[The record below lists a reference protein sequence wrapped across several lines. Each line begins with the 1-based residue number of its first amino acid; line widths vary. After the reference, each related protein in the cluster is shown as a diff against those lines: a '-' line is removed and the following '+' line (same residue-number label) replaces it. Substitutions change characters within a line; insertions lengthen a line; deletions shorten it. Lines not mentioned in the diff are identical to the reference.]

1 MSVSVVGTD
10 YLLVADKSEEV
21 QTSEAERQPVRFLVV
36 DDNQAVLE
44 SYRHVFAYATSRRT
58 SGLHGDLSEAQ
69 SDMAEPDP
77 ADLDL
82 VLCHQG
88 DEAVEAVRVSIKE
101 DQPFAAAFIDVRMP
115 PGPDGVWTA
124 EQIRDL
130 DPYIHIIM
138 VTAYSDFDPEDIARR
153 VPPAHRLLYIQKPF
167 HAVEIRRFVWALRT
181 KWHAER
187 LSREIQR
194 ELQAA
199 NERLRRDIAARKR
212 AEQRLAESEDKY
224 RNLVENIRDV
234 IIQISAEGILQYVSP
249 AIKKLAGYDPEAHLG
264 HHIAEYIAEAD
275 RSRIAEAIQ
284 AAAKNAETKTIEFGM
299 ICSDGQQLPVEVSAL
314 PLVDGSRVAAFQCV
328 LRDITQ
334 RKRWEEKIQAERDRA
349 QRYFD
354 VAGVLLAVIDEEE
367 KIRRINQKGCDILGY
382 SEEELIGQNWFDL
395 LVPEGNREEMRGV
408 FGQLI
413 AGEVEPVEYYENP
426 LLTKSGEEKLIAFHN
441 SVLTDAGGNTYAA
454 LCSGEDITERKEAAK
469 ERESLQQQLFQA
481 QKLESLGTLAGG
493 VAHDFNNLLT
503 GMIGLTELALQH
515 TDPGCKVYEYLHKV
529 PQQGKRA
536 AELIA
541 SLLAFSRR
549 TVSEKQPLALLP
561 VVKETGRVLERT
573 LPETITVRML
583 WPDQLS
589 LVKADPTQMQQVIM
603 NLATNAR
610 DAMPKGGQL
619 TIEVTEACLDEEYCR
634 RHANVSAG
642 DYVCLSVRDTGCG
655 MSSELQEQIF
665 DPFFTTKEVGE
676 GTGLGLA
683 MVYGIVRDH
692 GGHIQVCSEVD
703 VGTEVKV
710 YLPVSNGSLSESSE
724 NTAQHLL
731 GGSET
736 LLLVE
741 DDSTVLKTGRAMLES
756 LGYTV
761 LTATNGKEGLEV
773 YESHQDE
780 VALVLTDMT
789 MPEMSGDELYEAITT
804 RVNPDVK
811 VLLVSGYSARKKV
824 SELRDQGLKGIVQ
837 KPFDLQKIAK
847 AVREAIDS

>member
-1 MSVSVVGTD
+1 MSVSVVCSE
-10 YLLVADKSEEV
+10 YLLVSDKSEEA

-36 DDNQAVLE
+36 DDNQSVLE

-58 SGLHGDLSEAQ
+58 SGLPKAQ

-101 DQPFAAAFIDVRMP
+101 GQPFAAAFIDVRMP

-124 EQIRDL
+124 EHIRAL
-130 DPYIHIIM
+130 DPYIHIVM
-138 VTAYSDFDPEDIARR
+138 VTAYSDFDPEEIARR

-187 LSREIQR
+187 LSREIQK

-249 AIKKLAGYDPEAHLG
+249 AIKKLAGYDPEEHLG
-264 HHIAEYIAEAD
+264 HYITEYIADAD
-275 RSRIAEAIQ
+275 QVRVAQAMQDAAED
-284 AAAKNAETKTIEFGM
+284 AETETIEFRM

-314 PLVDGSRVAAFQCV
+314 PLVEEGRVVAFECV
-328 LRDITQ
+328 LRDVTQ
-334 RKRWEEKIQAERDRA
+334 RKRWEERIQAERDRA

-367 KIRRINQKGCDILGY
+367 KIRRMNQKGCDILGY
-382 SEEELIGQNWFDL
+382 NEEELIGQNWFDL
-395 LVPEGNREEMRGV
+395 LVPERNREEVRGV
-408 FGQLI
+408 FGQLM
-413 AGEVEPVEYYENP
+413 AGEVELVEYYENP

-441 SVLTDAGGNTYAA
+441 SALTNAGGNTYAA

-481 QKLESLGTLAGG
+481 QKLESLGTLVGG

-549 TVSEKQPLALLP
+549 TVSEKRPLALLP
-561 VVKETGRVLERT
+561 VVKETGRLLERT

-619 TIEVTEACLDEEYCR
+619 TIEVAEACLDEEYCR
-634 RHANVSAG
+634 RHANVTAG

-655 MSSELQEQIF
+655 MSSGLQKQIF

-683 MVYGIVRDH
+683 MVYGIVQDH
-692 GGHIQVCSEVD
+692 GGHICVYSEVD
-703 VGTEVKV
+703 AGTEVKV
-710 YLPVSNGSLSESSE
+710 YLPVSDGSLSESSE

-731 GGSET
+731 AGSET

-741 DDSTVLKTGRAMLES
+741 DDSTVLETGRAMLES

-761 LTATNGKEGLEV
+761 LTATNGEEGLEV
-773 YESHQDE
+773 YKSHQDE

-804 RVNPDVK
+804 RVNPDVR

-824 SELRDQGLKGIVQ
+824 SVLRDQGLKGIVQ
-837 KPFDLQKIAK
+837 KPFDLQEIAK
-847 AVREAIDS
+847 AVRDAIDS